1 MGSFVGRFGE
11 GIGKFL
17 GGSGECLG
25 KALGGSGDVLGAFG
39 EALEGIDAQIISCM
53 SPGGV

>member
-1 MGSFVGRFGE
+1 MGSFMGRFGE
-11 GIGKFL
+11 GIGQLL

-39 EALEGIDAQIISCM
+39 EALEGIDARIISCM